1 MPDDEITIQA
11 RAFSDLIQ
19 DDPPRFDPPQLPGL
33 TPHAAAYWWRQIA
46 YAFPVRD
53 PRLFP
58 AIGRGEFSVEQLE
71 VLDRYLEAVRELGAS
86 EVLNGEHRINI
97 GLDKD
102 DGESV
107 EAAFPKG
114 ENLRGFSVLFRQFYS
129 DDETASFDNARKV
142 LGETA
147 VKVDDISHEQRL
159 DDLKRWKKVHARM
172 HGTQLEMLVLEQM
185 VKDERIPPSA
195 LELHRQ
201 NPAYLISLYN
211 YGDLIHFGRKREKL
225 KEVISGGPVEENWTK
240 MEFLIS
246 VAGLCHLYVGFGV
259 LIEAALRTAL

>member
-1 MPDDEITIQA
+1 MPDEITIQA

-19 DDPPRFDPPQLPGL
+19 DDQPRIDPPQLPGL
-33 TPHAAAYWWRQIA
+33 TPHTAAYWWRQIA
-46 YAFPVRD
+46 YAFPIRD

-58 AIGRGEFSVEQLE
+58 PIGRSEFSAEHLE
-71 VLDRYLEAVRELGAS
+71 ILDRYQEAVQELGAS
-86 EVLNGEHRINI
+86 EVLNGEHRITI

-107 EAAFPKG
+107 QAAFPRA

-129 DDETASFDNARKV
+129 DGETASFDHVRKA

-147 VKVDDISHEQRL
+147 AKVDDASHDQRL
-159 DDLKRWKKVHARM
+159 DDLKHWKKAHARM
-172 HGTQLEMLVLEQM
+172 HGAQLEMLVLEQI
-185 VKDERIPPSA
+185 VKHERVPPSA

-211 YGDLIHFGRKREKL
+211 YGDLIHFGRKRETL
-225 KEVISGGPVEENWTK
+225 KKVISGGPVEENWTK

-246 VAGLCHLYVGFGV
+246 VAAICHLYVGFGV
-259 LIEAALRTAL
+259 LIEAALGEVP